1 MKYWEATMANIIV
14 ISPTLKGLAAK
25 LGVKPSQIEGVYYR
39 KRLNDLIK
47 IKKIVIENPKTIF
60 HADIS
65 GNFIVRFDQ
74 MENETAA
81 ERYRKTD
88 KCKDARKRYY
98 DTKGKATSHN
108 YYIKNREKIIE
119 RSKARYDASKNDLTS
134 DLSGNNP

>member
-1 MKYWEATMANIIV
+1 
-14 ISPTLKGLAAK
+14 
-25 LGVKPSQIEGVYYR
+25 
-39 KRLNDLIK
+39 
-47 IKKIVIENPKTIF
+47 
-60 HADIS
+60 
-65 GNFIVRFDQ
+65 

-108 YYIKNREKIIE
+108 YYIKNREMIIE